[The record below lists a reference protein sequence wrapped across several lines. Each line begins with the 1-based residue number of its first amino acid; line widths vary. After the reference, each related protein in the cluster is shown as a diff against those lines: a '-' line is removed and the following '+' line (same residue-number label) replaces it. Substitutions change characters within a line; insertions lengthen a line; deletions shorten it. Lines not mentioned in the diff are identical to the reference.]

1 MVAYYALPKPLFIDV
16 RYVSISIEAKTLY
29 ACLRDRLNLSI
40 KNNEEKKGSWED
52 ESGVYILMARK
63 SIAEFLKRSLPT
75 VRKIIGELKKVGLL
89 RERRMGL
96 TKCNRLYVQPLEGEN
111 SAPLAPEKD
120 LPANGNIL
128 PSSGKGVFIPEG
140 KPFASNNG
148 TPKTFENR
156 SFARGK
162 KVENYE
168 VYGDTVSSGGKKWPK
183 GSVPA
188 QQYTQREYAP
198 GQLQRDLEERMYE
211 EFFGMKE

>member
-1 MVAYYALPKPLFIDV
+1 MTAYYALPKPLFTDV

-40 KNNEEKKGSWED
+40 KNNEEKKGAWED
-52 ESGVYILMARK
+52 ERGVFILMARK
-63 SIAEFLKRSLPT
+63 SIAEFLNRSLPT

-96 TKCNRLYVQPLEGEN
+96 TKCNRLYVQSLEGEN
-111 SAPLAPEKD
+111 SAPLAPEKN

-140 KPFASNNG
+140 KPFAFNNG
-148 TPKTFENR
+148 TPNNFYNR
-156 SFARGK
+156 SYVRGK
-162 KVENYE
+162 KVENDE
-168 VYGDTVSSGGKKWPK
+168 IYGNTTPNGVRKWPK
-183 GSVPA
+183 GTVPA

-198 GQLQRDLEERMYE
+198 GQLQRELEERMFE
-211 EFFGMKE
+211 ELYGR